1 MNDKGKTKEQLLEE
15 LAAMRL
21 RIDQL
26 EAAAASRQQND
37 PALRSSGAIREM
49 TGRKETEKSLP
60 ASEKIFSA
68 VFHLHPYPI
77 TLGDA
82 DTGKLIDV
90 NEAFTSWTGYSREE
104 VIGVSPADLQ
114 LWIPAENH
122 ERIAAELR
130 AGKIWEGRMK
140 YRHLQTGRLKNVRA
154 TMFTIKDKETEQPIC
169 IVNIAHDGK
178 WVEKYFQQ
186 AKQTHQS
193 IFENAQ
199 EGIYRSTTEGR
210 FITANQAM
218 ARILGYESPE
228 ELIGCV
234 TDIAHQLYV
243 HPEQR
248 VKLMER
254 LEHRDFVKDAE
265 IPFYRKDRRII
276 WVSRTVR
283 AIRNQE
289 GSILYLDGIIDDITE
304 RKKNIDQLRRA
315 LGGAVQAISL
325 MVEKRDPYTAG
336 HQHRVSD
343 LARAI
348 ATEMNLSDDQ
358 INGLRMA
365 GIIHDIGKISIPSE
379 ILNSPKKLTNLE
391 FSMIKTHAQS
401 GYDIVKDIE
410 FPWPIAR
417 IILEHHER
425 INGSGYPNG
434 LTGDNLLPE
443 SRILSIADVVEAMA
457 THRPYRPALGI
468 DAALEEITRNK
479 GVLYDSEAVDAC
491 LRLFRKK
498 GYKIKQ

>member
-1 MNDKGKTKEQLLEE
+1 MYIQSNKEIKAFSMNDNSKTKEQLLEE

-21 RIDQL
+21 RVHRL
-26 EAAAASRQQND
+26 EEAAASRQRND
-37 PALRSSGAIREM
+37 QGLREGAAIRDM
-49 TGRKETEKSLP
+49 TPG
-60 ASEKIFSA
+60 
-68 VFHLHPYPI
+68 
-77 TLGDA
+77 
-82 DTGKLIDV
+82 
-90 NEAFTSWTGYSREE
+90 
-104 VIGVSPADLQ
+104 
-114 LWIPAENH
+114 
-122 ERIAAELR
+122 ERA
-130 AGKIWEGRMK
+130 
-140 YRHLQTGRLKNVRA
+140 
-154 TMFTIKDKETEQPIC
+154 
-169 IVNIAHDGK
+169 
-178 WVEKYFQQ
+178 EKYLQRVQ
-186 AKQTHQS
+186 ETYQS

-199 EGIYRSTTEGR
+199 EGIYRSTCEGR
-210 FITANQAM
+210 FIAANQAM

-234 TDIAHQLYV
+234 TDITHQLYV
-243 HPEQR
+243 YPEQR
-248 VKLMER
+248 AKLMER
-254 LEHRDFVKDAE
+254 IEHQGFVKDAE
-265 IPFYRKDRRII
+265 IPFFRKNGQMI
-276 WVSRTVR
+276 WVSRTMR
-283 AIRNQE
+283 AIRNKE
-289 GSILYLDGIIDDITE
+289 GKLLYLDGIIDDITD

-336 HQHRVSD
+336 HQHRVAD

-348 ATEMNLSDDQ
+348 ATEMKFSDDQ

-365 GIIHDIGKISIPSE
+365 GIIHDIGKISIPAE

-425 INGSGYPNG
+425 IDGSGYPNG
-434 LTGDNLLPE
+434 LTGGNLLAE
-443 SRILSIADVVEAMA
+443 SRILAIADVVEAMA

-479 GVLYDSEAVDAC
+479 GILYDSGAVDAC